1 MKQMICAMLCTV
13 LFLLPCYATEGEL
26 AEAAE
31 TEKVSDAAPKGTEEI
46 SYSEDISF
54 SEGLSKIF
62 DKAKDGIGDVFT
74 GGLRCVTMI
83 VAVSFLISSVG
94 ALTLPGESGAA
105 KTAVSLVGAIA
116 VTAVASGS
124 IKSVIGMGEKLIE
137 SVNVFSKALLPT
149 LAAVEAAGGMPG
161 SAVAKVTAA
170 VLFSDILITLIDRIL
185 MPLVY
190 VNIFAATANAA
201 SENAALKR
209 LSDLSVK
216 VISATLKI
224 ILGAFVSYITVVGIV
239 AGSSDRAGV
248 KTVKFAISGSVP
260 VVGSIISDAAETV
273 ISGTAVLK
281 NSVGIFGVLVILSSS
296 VTPII
301 TLAVNYFL
309 FKFGA
314 VCASPVI
321 GAGVAELSERLA
333 TSFGLV
339 LAMVTS
345 CITVFLIAIIMIMQS
360 MGVT

>member
-1 MKQMICAMLCTV
+1 MKQMICVLLCTV
-13 LFLLPCYATEGEL
+13 AFILPCAASESEL
-26 AEAAE
+26 AKAAE
-31 TEKVSDAAPKGTEEI
+31 TEKISESAPEGAEEI
-46 SYSEDISF
+46 RYSEDISF
-54 SEGLSKIF
+54 SEGLSKVF
-62 DKAKDGIGDVFT
+62 DKAKKGISDVFT
-74 GGLRCVTMI
+74 GGLKCVTMI

-94 ALTLPGESGAA
+94 AITLPGESGAA
-105 KTAVSLVGAIA
+105 KNAVSLVGAIA

-124 IKSVIGMGEKLIE
+124 IRSVIGMGERFIE
-137 SVNVFSKALLPT
+137 SVSVFSKALLPT

-161 SAVAKVTAA
+161 SAVAKVSAA
-170 VLFSDILITLIDRIL
+170 VIFSDVLITLIERIL

-239 AGSSDRAGV
+239 AGSGDRAGV
-248 KTVKFAISGSVP
+248 KTAKFAISGAVP
-260 VVGSIISDAAETV
+260 VVGNIISDAAETV
-273 ISGTAVLK
+273 ISGTGVLK
-281 NSVGIFGVLVILSSS
+281 NSVGVFGVLVILSSA
-296 VTPII
+296 VTPVI

-321 GAGVAELSERLA
+321 GTSVAELSERLA
-333 TSFGLV
+333 SSFGLV
-339 LAMVTS
+339 LAMVAS
-345 CITVFLIAIIMIMQS
+345 CITVFLVAIIMIMQS
-360 MGVT
+360 VGVT